1 MRRRMNVDRW
11 RATHEGVDQLRD
23 GQLPPEKSFRGG
35 KTTSVFESVP
45 EEDRKWFAR
54 RYRRAL
60 SLQGQTGIV
69 EGRLGIAVLCFFGA
83 RHLPSAPKM
92 GKGRLSNTIT
102 VTDRDES

>member
-1 MRRRMNVDRW
+1 MNVDRW

-35 KTTSVFESVP
+35 KTTSVFEFVP
-45 EEDRKWFAR
+45 EEDRQWFAR

-69 EGRLGIAVLCFFGA
+69 ERRLEIAVCRSFGA
-83 RHLPSAPKM
+83 RHSPAAP
-92 GKGRLSNTIT
+92 
-102 VTDRDES
+102 